1 MHAERP
7 ISFEPLSHLLLR
19 LSRRRNVLRRK
30 DERHGKCS
38 IDRSVSFCFRYG
50 STTRSPIPLA
60 IFRHDNKYDARIS
73 RKEFNIE
80 KKKNS
85 RNFSNFHEKFR
96 PRFPRTCETFEEK
109 EGRKGRDTRL
119 DSSRSSARRSNN
131 SDWNPRNRGSIERFS
146 IKGRNKVSFYR
157 WWWSSR
163 VAPPRHGITL
173 LHINESG
180 PSAHKIRT
188 NER

>member
-1 MHAERP
+1 MLDRSKRFRFVFDIYIGGNWLEIGVTILFTYITRDF
-7 ISFEPLSHLLLR
+7 SLR
-19 LSRRRNVLRRK
+19 RFTRRYWLSRR
-30 DERHGKCS
+30 
-38 IDRSVSFCFRYG
+38 
-50 STTRSPIPLA
+50 
-60 IFRHDNKYDARIS
+60 
-73 RKEFNIE
+73 EFNIE

-85 RNFSNFHEKFR
+85 RNFSNFHEKLRNFAPDFLER
-96 PRFPRTCETFEEK
+96 AK
-109 EGRKGRDTRL
+109 LSRKKRRRRRDTPL

-146 IKGRNKVSFYR
+146 IKRRNKVSFYR
-157 WWWSSR
+157 WWRWSSR

>member
-1 MHAERP
+1 MVNARSIEAYRFVFDMARP
-7 ISFEPLSHLLLR
+7 RVHLYH
-19 LSRRRNVLRRK
+19 SRFF
-30 DERHGKCS
+30 D
-38 IDRSVSFCFRYG
+38 
-50 STTRSPIPLA
+50 TTI
-60 IFRHDNKYDARIS
+60 YDARIS

-80 KKKNS
+80 KKKKILETFRIFT
-85 RNFSNFHEKFR
+85 RNFAPDFLERAKLSR
-96 PRFPRTCETFEEK
+96 RRW
-109 EGRKGRDTRL
+109 GRKGRDTRL